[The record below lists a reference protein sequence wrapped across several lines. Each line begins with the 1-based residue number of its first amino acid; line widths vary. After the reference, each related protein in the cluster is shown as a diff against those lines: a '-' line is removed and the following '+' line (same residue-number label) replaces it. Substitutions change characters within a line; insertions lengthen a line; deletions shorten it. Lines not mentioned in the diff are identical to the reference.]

1 VTGSGQ
7 KAPHS
12 VSPIQ
17 IFTRKMKKPKL
28 IQLSLRAIGTFLLIG
43 TCLAGQT
50 DSPHG
55 SSELRFRGAHEG
67 WPSHDLQPIPLPNGR
82 LVISIGDTVY
92 LLDRDGRQVW
102 KYKGTPLT
110 TEPAYNESLSELAI
124 VMHDL
129 QAVRLSAAT
138 GEVLWKADAVG
149 RGTYSRV
156 CAYAQGFLVL
166 LDMSGYRQSTKDSQA
181 NRLEY
186 WGHSKKD
193 FWYTDFPQA
202 SELVV
207 NGRKIYAVQRGP
219 GEILL
224 QEIQVPRIDG
234 GQ

>member
-1 VTGSGQ
+1 
-7 KAPHS
+7 
-12 VSPIQ
+12 
-17 IFTRKMKKPKL
+17 M
-28 IQLSLRAIGTFLLIG
+28 RAIGAFLLIA

-50 DSPHG
+50 GRPHG
-55 SSELRFRGAHEG
+55 SSELRFRGTHEG
-67 WPSHDLQPIPLPNGR
+67 WPSHDVQPVSLPNGR

-110 TEPAYNESLSELAI
+110 TEPAYSDSRNELAI
-124 VMHDL
+124 VMYDF

-138 GEVLWKADAVG
+138 GEVLWKADSVG

-156 CAYAQGFLVL
+156 CAYAQGFLAL
-166 LDMSGYRQSTKDSQA
+166 IDMSGYRQSAQDTPA

-186 WGHSKKD
+186 WGGSKKD

-207 NGRKIYAVQRGP
+207 SGSKIYAMRRSQDQ
-219 GEILL
+219 IIL
-224 QEIQVPRIDG
+224 QEVQTPRAEG